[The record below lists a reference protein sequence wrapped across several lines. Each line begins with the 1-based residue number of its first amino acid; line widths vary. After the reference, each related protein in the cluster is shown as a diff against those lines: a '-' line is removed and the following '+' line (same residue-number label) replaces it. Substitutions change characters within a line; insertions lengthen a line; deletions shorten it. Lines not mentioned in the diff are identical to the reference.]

1 MSASA
6 PVASDLPPDFEPL
19 HDVVRDFAARNVM
32 PGVLDRDREERFPR
46 DLVRR
51 AGELG
56 LLGGVV
62 PPEYG
67 GAGLTNLAYSA
78 VVEEVSQVDNI
89 LAVSMTFP
97 IGLAGAGILRYGTED
112 QRRRYLP
119 PLCAE
124 ETMAAAV
131 TEPSS
136 GTDISD
142 MHTVCRREGDEYLI
156 EGQKTSIS
164 FIDVCDWLL
173 TFATLERGTRY
184 ASTCAFIVHRDSGG
198 LTLRPF
204 KNKLGFRALATGEV
218 FLEGVRVTADKR
230 VGEEGDGFKVA
241 MAAVENGRLG
251 VASRA
256 VGIAQDC
263 LDRSVAY
270 ARTRE
275 VFGQPI
281 GKFQLVQSMITD
293 MVVGIG
299 AARHF
304 TRLLAAL
311 KDAGQR
317 ASREASLAKMRA
329 SDLAMMA
336 ATNAVQIHSAY
347 GTHEDYFVQK
357 HFRDAKVFQI
367 VEGQNQLH
375 RAMVAEYALGYRGT

>member
-1 MSASA
+1 MT
-6 PVASDLPPDFEPL
+6 DLPAEVEPL
-19 HDVVRDFAARNVM
+19 LDLVRDFATREVL

-46 DLVRR
+46 NLVQR

-67 GAGLTNLAYSA
+67 GAGLSHLAYSA
-78 VVEEVSQVDNI
+78 MVEEMSRTDNV
-89 LAVSMTFP
+89 LAVAMTFP
-97 IGLAGAGILRYGTED
+97 SGLAGAGILRYGTEE

-119 PLCAE
+119 PLCAGQM
-124 ETMAAAV
+124 MAAAAI

-136 GTDISD
+136 GTDVGD
-142 MHTVCRREGDEYLI
+142 MHTVCQRERDHYI
-156 EGQKTSIS
+156 INGQKTWIS

-173 TFATLERGTRY
+173 TFATLDPHTRY
-184 ASTCAFIVHRDSGG
+184 VRTCAFIVPRDSRG

-204 KNKLGFRALATGEV
+204 KNKLGFRSLATGEV
-218 FLEGVRVTADKR
+218 FLESVQVPAENR

-270 ARTRE
+270 AKTRE

-293 MVVGIG
+293 MVVGIE

-304 TRLLAAL
+304 TRRLAAL
-311 KDAGQR
+311 KDAGIR
-317 ASREASLAKMRA
+317 ARREASLAKMYA
-329 SDLAMMA
+329 SDVAMMA
-336 ATNAVQIHSAY
+336 ATNAVQIHGAY
-347 GTHEDYFVQK
+347 GTHEEYIVQK
-357 HFRDAKVFQI
+357 HFRDAKVLQI
-367 VEGQNQLH
+367 VEGHNQLH
-375 RAMVAEYALGYRGT
+375 RAMIAEYALGYRSA

>member
-6 PVASDLPPDFEPL
+6 PVASDLPPDVEPL

-375 RAMVAEYALGYRGT
+375 RAMVAEYALGYWGT